1 MNNALISIKPEYV
14 RMILCGEKSIEIR
27 NRSVNLD
34 SGTRLWIY
42 STLPKGRVE
51 AVARIRFV
59 RVDSPSVI
67 WKQYSNNIG
76 ISLKAFL
83 SYVNG
88 SRRVSAVFLDHVY
101 ELKPALTLA
110 DLRSEINGF
119 HPPQFLKRIEPVSP
133 LMNLLRTR
141 KVKLTHT
148 SSLPIA
154 GGGQKN
160 FDQHL
165 LAAERDLT

>member
-1 MNNALISIKPEYV
+1 MNNALISINPKYV
-14 RMILCGEKSIEIR
+14 EMILCGEKSIEIR

-34 SGTRLWIY
+34 PGTRLWIY
-42 STLPKGRVE
+42 STLPKGRLE

-59 RVDSPSVI
+59 IVDCPSVI
-67 WKQYSNNIG
+67 WKQYSNKIS

-101 ELKPALTLA
+101 ELKPAFTLA
-110 DLRSEINGF
+110 DLRSEIKGF
-119 HPPQFLKRIEPVSP
+119 HPPQFLKRIQPVSP

-141 KVKLTHT
+141 KVELTHT
-148 SSLPIA
+148 SGLPIA
-154 GGGQKN
+154 GGGQKKL
-160 FDQHL
+160 DQHL
-165 LAAERDLT
+165 SAAERDLT